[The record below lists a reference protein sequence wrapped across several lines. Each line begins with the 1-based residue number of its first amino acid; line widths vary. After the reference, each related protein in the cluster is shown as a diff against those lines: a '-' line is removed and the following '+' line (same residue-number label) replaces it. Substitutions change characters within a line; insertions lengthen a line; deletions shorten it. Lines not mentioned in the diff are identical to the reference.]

1 MPNHFPTRHN
11 RERQHPPCSVILSE
25 VLGSPIHSRFLRIG
39 GKAQLQKQSGAARTA
54 QAFALLCIILV
65 FLNACAAHAQSPRPV
80 VLDRV
85 VAVVNNQAILYSDI
99 DDEIRLSVL
108 DPGRVGM
115 GVLTRAR
122 ALDQLIGRALIQ
134 QQIRQGDLES
144 VQPSQTEVDERL
156 SQIRRQL
163 PSCVRS
169 HCSTPEGWKA
179 FLVLHNLTQERVES
193 YLGYRLEILSFIEE
207 RFRQGINIQP
217 DQIEAYYT
225 KTLLPQYP
233 KGEAIPPLDQVSAR
247 IQEIL
252 LQQQVNILFDDW
264 LSNLRKQGN
273 IEVLDPTIQDPT
285 VQDPAMQGPAVP
297 SPVPQSPSPE
307 PAPAVPSASGKGR
320 Q

>member
-1 MPNHFPTRHN
+1 MPNPLPIRPDRHEQ
-11 RERQHPPCSVILSE
+11 RALPCPV
-25 VLGSPIHSRFLRIG
+25 HSRSRRGDRMGGRAQTHHTPRTTHTFLC
-39 GKAQLQKQSGAARTA
+39 
-54 QAFALLCIILV
+54 AL
-65 FLNACAAHAQSPRPV
+65 FLLLATFTTHAQSSRPV

-85 VAVVNNQAILYSDI
+85 VAVVNNQAILDSDI

-108 DPGRVGM
+108 DPARVGM

-144 VQPSQTEVDERL
+144 VQPTQAVVDERL

-193 YLGYRLEILSFIEE
+193 YLRYRIEILSFIEE

-217 DQIEAYYT
+217 DQIETYYT

-233 KGEAIPPLDQVSAR
+233 KGEAVPPLDQVSAR

-252 LQQQVNILFDDW
+252 LEQQVNILFDDW

-285 VQDPAMQGPAVP
+285 IPD
-297 SPVPQSPSPE
+297 
-307 PAPAVPSASGKGR
+307 PAPASPSSQSAPAAPSASGK
-320 Q
+320 QSQ

>member
-1 MPNHFPTRHN
+1 
-11 RERQHPPCSVILSE
+11 
-25 VLGSPIHSRFLRIG
+25 
-39 GKAQLQKQSGAARTA
+39 
-54 QAFALLCIILV
+54 
-65 FLNACAAHAQSPRPV
+65 
-80 VLDRV
+80 
-85 VAVVNNQAILYSDI
+85 
-99 DDEIRLSVL
+99 VL
-108 DPGRVGM
+108 DPARVGM
-115 GVLTRAR
+115 GILTRAR

-144 VQPSQTEVDERL
+144 VQPTQAVVDERL

-169 HCSTPEGWKA
+169 HCATPEGWKA

-193 YLGYRLEILSFIEE
+193 YLRYRIEILSFIEQ

-217 DQIEAYYT
+217 EQIEAYYT

-273 IEVLDPTIQDPT
+273 IEVLDPTIEG
-285 VQDPAMQGPAVP
+285 PAMGT
-297 SPVPQSPSPE
+297 PE
-307 PAPAVPSASGKGR
+307 PEAPASAPSAAAGKGSR
-320 Q
+320 SR